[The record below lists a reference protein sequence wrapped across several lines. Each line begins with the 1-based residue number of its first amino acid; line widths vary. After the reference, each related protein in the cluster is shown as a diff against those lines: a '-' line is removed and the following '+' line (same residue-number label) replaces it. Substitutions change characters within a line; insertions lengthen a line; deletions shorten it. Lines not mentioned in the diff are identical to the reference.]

1 MPRRYKPMRNVRRVR
16 PFKPMVQREATVG
29 EQIAAEHRAMYP
41 SHVAKTNTPTK
52 NFVPT
57 YKNQST
63 PDESRIGA
71 SKNFTVAIAYN
82 KGAYQVIPAADI
94 QHIGR

>member
-41 SHVAKTNTPTK
+41 SHVADTK

-63 PDESRIGA
+63 PDESQNGA

>member
-16 PFKPMVQREATVG
+16 PFKPMVPREATVC
-29 EQIAAEHRAMYP
+29 QQMSDEHRAKYP
-41 SHVAKTNTPTK
+41 SHDAGSK

-57 YKNQST
+57 YKKPSGQSS
-63 PDESRIGA
+63 E
-71 SKNFTVAIAYN
+71 KFTVAIAYN

-94 QHIGR
+94 KHIGR

>member
-29 EQIAAEHRAMYP
+29 EQIAAEHRAKYP
-41 SHVAKTNTPTK
+41 SHNAGTK
-52 NFVPT
+52 NFVLT
-57 YKNQST
+57 YKKPTGQHS
-63 PDESRIGA
+63 G
-71 SKNFTVAIAYN
+71 NFTVAIAYN

>member
-29 EQIAAEHRAMYP
+29 EQIAAEHRAKYP
-41 SHVAKTNTPTK
+41 SHNAGTK

-57 YKNQST
+57 YKK
-63 PDESRIGA
+63 PDGRYSQLSE
-71 SKNFTVAIAYN
+71 NFTVAIAYN

-94 QHIGR
+94 QHIGK

>member
-29 EQIAAEHRAMYP
+29 EQIAAEHRAKYP
-41 SHVAKTNTPTK
+41 SHNAGTK

-57 YKNQST
+57 YKKPTGQNS
-63 PDESRIGA
+63 E
-71 SKNFTVAIAYN
+71 KFTVAIAYN